1 MRALSRNRVQGKG
14 HEELVSSAFGSAP
27 TIKCHDDTIFAPQ
40 NPIKQGK
47 TGRKTVMKFS
57 GISFRERGSN
67 CVSALRPGRDCAARF
82 DLRFELR
89 FDPSVGLRVGRP
101 LRRLV
106 LRIFLKR

>member
-27 TIKCHDDTIFAPQ
+27 TINCHGDTIFAPQ

-57 GISFRERGSN
+57 GIFFRERRFS
-67 CVSALRPGRDCAARF
+67 CLRALWSGRDCAARF
-82 DLRFELR
+82 GL
-89 FDPSVGLRVGRP
+89 SVGLSFGGP

-106 LRIFLKR
+106 LRILLKR